1 MKKIFKVVGG
11 ILGASAI
18 FGGLYINSQQDAL
31 LQKVIPIIEEK
42 ASETVGTK
50 IKIGKIEVE
59 KFNLSKL
66 KLSEI
71 ILRDVEIFDK
81 NSEHIA
87 KADEAKIKL
96 KLLTLS
102 DDGAGAVDEINITGA
117 DVNLKKREDDT
128 WNFNDIKI
136 SS

>member
-11 ILGASAI
+11 FLTAAAI
-18 FGGLYINSQQDAL
+18 SGGLYINSQQDAL

-50 IKIGKIEVE
+50 IKVGKIAIE

-66 KLSEI
+66 KPSEI
-71 ILRDVEIFDK
+71 VLRDVEIFDK

-87 KADEAKIKL
+87 KAD
-96 KLLTLS
+96 
-102 DDGAGAVDEINITGA
+102 DEGH
-117 DVNLKKREDDT
+117 RSE
-128 WNFNDIKI
+128 
-136 SS
+136 